1 MTIDPL
7 TFIPIDLNIYEDLCV
22 RFTEDAF
29 VESFGDASRFHEADG
44 RGSER
49 YRLWLR
55 ERLANDPTSASL
67 VIQNSE
73 IIGQV
78 TAGKWKQD
86 PTVGYVNLYYLVPE
100 KRGKGLSR
108 FLEEYTINYL
118 LGLGFKKARLS
129 VSPTNTRAVRFYEKS
144 GWRDVGPRPGHPEV
158 HFMEKSL

>member
-1 MTIDPL
+1 MIAPL
-7 TFIPIDLNIYEDLCV
+7 TFIQIDLNSQEDLCV

-29 VESFGDASRFHEADG
+29 VESFGDASKFHEDDG

-49 YRLWLR
+49 YRVWLR
-55 ERLANDPTSASL
+55 ERLANDPTSA
-67 VIQNSE
+67 VFVVQDTE

-86 PTVGYVNLYYLVPE
+86 ATVGYVNLYYLVPE

-118 LGLGFKKARLS
+118 LGLGFRTARLS
-129 VSPTNTRAVRFYEKS
+129 VSPTNRRAVRFYEKS
-144 GWRDVGPRPGHPEV
+144 GWRDIGPRPGHPEV
-158 HFMEKSL
+158 HFMEKNL